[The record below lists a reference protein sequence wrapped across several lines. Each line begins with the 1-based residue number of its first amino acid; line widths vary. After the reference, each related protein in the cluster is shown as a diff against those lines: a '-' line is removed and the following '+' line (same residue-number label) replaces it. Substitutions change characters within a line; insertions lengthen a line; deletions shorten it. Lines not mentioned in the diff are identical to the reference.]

1 VLSLV
6 RTLSELHL
14 LLSYAN
20 RRFRISNRSYSI
32 YSTRFGEQTP
42 CYSTLAI
49 PLSAPGA
56 SQTSSNSDSAP
67 TPTVAIVDKIFTH
80 KYTLQPVGSSGKGET
95 AKLGIGIGV
104 GAGVVV
110 ILAVCFF
117 LWRWK
122 LWKELQR
129 GQHGGSQH
137 QAPADT
143 ENLELDA
150 EGTKP
155 HPAQPELD
163 GESRKEL
170 PTQPEPTRPIE
181 LAVQ

>member
-1 VLSLV
+1 L
-6 RTLSELHL
+6 
-14 LLSYAN
+14 
-20 RRFRISNRSYSI
+20 NRSYSI
-32 YSTRFGEQTP
+32 YSTSLGEQTP
-42 CYSTLAI
+42 CYSTLVI

-67 TPTVAIVDKIFTH
+67 TSTVAIVDKIFTQ
-80 KYTLQPVGSSGKGET
+80 KYTLQPVTPSGNGET

-104 GAGVVV
+104 GAGIVV

-122 LWKELQR
+122 LWKERQR
-129 GQHGGSQH
+129 GQHGGSQN
-137 QAPADT
+137 QAPVDT

-155 HPAQPELD
+155 HPLELD
-163 GESRKEL
+163 GEARKEL
-170 PTQPEPTRPIE
+170 PTQPEPTRPFE
-181 LAVQ
+181 LSAQ